1 MRDEVDDGLFIY
13 YLNKKDSVLTF
24 ILQFAQIYKLDIKD
38 FLFELKEKICVL
50 KHLWKL
56 QNEVFEKFEKYEIL
70 QLLIDCGLN
79 KEELQKKGISTN

>member
-24 ILQFAQIYKLDIKD
+24 ILQFTQIYKLDIKD

-50 KHLWKL
+50 KHL
-56 QNEVFEKFEKYEIL
+56 
-70 QLLIDCGLN
+70 
-79 KEELQKKGISTN
+79 